1 MTGTRKQGLRV
12 LSAVL
17 CFACFLSNAQP
28 AAAVSAPEPVS
39 VSMSMAASEHT
50 SQTMT
55 TVVRLKANSASNPIG
70 QMENGTKVTVLG
82 KKGNYYKV
90 DCYDMKGYILKS
102 QIVHTKSGEY
112 YIDCKAD
119 SSETRMLTYTDHV
132 RALML
137 RNSLF
142 SLAKEQLGSKYVY
155 GGSRPGAFDCSGLTS
170 YLFSENGIDLSR
182 SAATQLQ
189 DGVIIPKEALQVGDL
204 VFFYEPGRHYP
215 ASHVGIYVGN
225 NQMIHSASKG
235 VEYRSLDSA
244 YYAKYFLCARRI
256 INTSIEQTVSDS
268 LAVNSVS
275 GRVIN

>member
-1 MTGTRKQGLRV
+1 MTGTRKWGLRV
-12 LSAVL
+12 LSAAL
-17 CFACFLSNAQP
+17 CLACFLSHMQP
-28 AAAVSAPEPVS
+28 AAAIPESESAFPSSEIPVS
-39 VSMSMAASEHT
+39 QAT
-50 SQTMT
+50 PQTMT
-55 TVVRLKANSASNPIG
+55 TVVRLKANSASAAIG
-70 QMENGTKVTVLG
+70 QLENGTKVTVLG

-102 QIVHTKSGEY
+102 QIVHTESGEY

-119 SSETRMLTYTDHV
+119 SNDTRVLTYTDHA
-132 RALML
+132 RALIL
-137 RNSLF
+137 RNSLLA
-142 SLAKEQLGSKYVY
+142 LAKEQIGSKYVY
-155 GGSRPGAFDCSGLTS
+155 GASRPGAFDCSGLTS
-170 YLFSENGIDLSR
+170 YVFRENGIDLSR

-189 DGVIIPKEALQVGDL
+189 DGVVIPKEALQVGDL

-225 NQMIHSASKG
+225 NQMIHAASKG

-256 INTSIEQTVSDS
+256 INTNIELPAAEN

-275 GRVIN
+275 GRVMN